1 VRPRNL
7 LQGHRDGKLIKY
19 RLSLPSEAVRARLE
33 TAADRPTPRY
43 WILPGTTHGR
53 PVVGEVTAN
62 RFWWRIRHKE
72 RASFAPWLSGRIL
85 SQPSGSTVVI
95 ELHSP
100 MTRKVRIVIGAA
112 VILLSILWIALT
124 PHPSV
129 LTFVVAAAAII
140 VVILFPLLGTRLYA
154 EEQRQLRK
162 TFEDAFAQQIEGD

>member
-1 VRPRNL
+1 
-7 LQGHRDGKLIKY
+7 
-19 RLSLPSEAVRARLE
+19 
-33 TAADRPTPRY
+33 
-43 WILPGTTHGR
+43 
-53 PVVGEVTAN
+53 
-62 RFWWRIRHKE
+62 
-72 RASFAPWLSGRIL
+72 
-85 SQPSGSTVVI
+85 
-95 ELHSP
+95 

-124 PHPSV
+124 PHPRV